1 MLLAGGKVEAR
12 EVESNLAQIERDV
25 LREAHLVR
33 RIGQDRI
40 VDHLGVAVTLRL
52 HGRGAKTEFGMFV
65 GAEMVLQYLHPG
77 CVEARGR
84 TGFTAVFDGVL
95 HHAANRRLALVMR
108 TLPFLVDGAEFMP
121 IGAFCG
127 RPILTIC
134 RRSVGE
140 RDDPILQEITFGIGL
155 NIDRHIFVVCR
166 LATLGF
172 EVIVLA
178 TVGARKRRGSCG
190 PGFDECRLR
199 GRSARL
205 CAHC

>member
-1 MLLAGGKVEAR
+1 
-12 EVESNLAQIERDV
+12 
-25 LREAHLVR
+25 
-33 RIGQDRI
+33 
-40 VDHLGVAVTLRL
+40 
-52 HGRGAKTEFGMFV
+52 MFV
-65 GAEMVLQYLHPG
+65 GAEMALQYLHPG
-77 CVEARGR
+77 CVEASGCA
-84 TGFTAVFDGVL
+84 GFSTVLDGVL
-95 HHAANRRLALVMR
+95 HHAANRRLALIMR

-155 NIDRHIFVVCR
+155 NIDRHVFVVCR

-172 EVIVLA
+172 EVVVLA
-178 TVGARKRRGSCG
+178 TVRTRKRRCPRG

-199 GRSARL
+199 GCSAQL
-205 CAHC
+205 CSPC